1 MKKLIMFFLYQKDRG
16 IDRGRS
22 RKSMTYP
29 MKRRGEERIGG
40 VVCRTDFAD
49 EAP

>member
-1 MKKLIMFFLYQKDRG
+1 
-16 IDRGRS
+16 
-22 RKSMTYP
+22 MTYP
-29 MKRRGEERIGG
+29 MKRRGEERRGG

>member
-1 MKKLIMFFLYQKDRG
+1 MTY
-16 IDRGRS
+16 RGRS

-29 MKRRGEERIGG
+29 MERRGG